1 MRRRRESKPRAE
13 GCVIKGKYTLIYFCS
28 GRQSDF
34 ILRPACMALSSV
46 KIAEGLSVR
55 WSGQLY
61 GGYHHRSGLESGG
74 GSAPPLP
81 RAAIT

>member
-1 MRRRRESKPRAE
+1 VNRSREP
-13 GCVIKGKYTLIYFCS
+13 KGALSRVNTRLIYFCS